1 MAPRTG
7 LERATSLLRRRP
19 PRDLD
24 RLLSCRYPRRV
35 AHDNTVR
42 VGSRW
47 VQIPPGPG
55 GRSYVG
61 CRVEVRELLDG
72 RLVVLYQ
79 ERCLTTLPSPGP
91 AFILRPRA
99 PARPP
104 RSLSA
109 SRRSDPDGGRSLP
122 PPRNRPLRHRAA
134 PVGPLPRR
142 RPRIPG
148 APPFHVAAAPSR
160 RRPGGDDIFTE
171 QLERHFGQ
179 RHGRFGLARAE
190 SLRKTLVNARERL
203 RMIGNRGPSRAGT
216 PRTPSRSHAPMA
228 QCSSWKWGEAIV
240 RHGRTAEAYMPDF
253 GTSAAT
259 ATRGSEPVFSSQCV
273 TSVPTGQL
281 SPA

>member
-1 MAPRTG
+1 MISTASSAVATRAASPTTTPSAWAPAGCRFRPAPAAAPTRAAAPRSANSSMAGCSSSTKT
-7 LERATSLLRRRP
+7 AVWPCFRRP
-19 PRDLD
+19 ARPS
-24 RLLSCRYPRRV
+24 SCGR
-35 AHDNTVR
+35 AA
-42 VGSRW
+42 
-47 VQIPPGPG
+47 PP
-55 GRSYVG
+55 V
-61 CRVEVRELLDG
+61 
-72 RLVVLYQ
+72 
-79 ERCLTTLPSPGP
+79 PS
-91 AFILRPRA
+91 AAVPRA

-134 PVGPLPRR
+134 PVGHLPRR